1 MAMIV
6 ALIDRPVHDAAWAPA
21 MWGPGLPGQGHQNAH
36 LGQLLDVAARSSIWN
51 ALHVII
57 WVNGAFGSGKTTLT
71 EQVLRVLPESM
82 NSIPNTSGTSS
93 HAGCLPLT
101 AVTSKIYPCGGAWS
115 VDFALG
121 LRQEY
126 RRPLIVPMTLVDPVV
141 RGEIFD
147 RLNAGGEPVLHV
159 WLDVPAP
166 ELRRRVN
173 MQVLIADDPDAD
185 QRARDF
191 RLAAI
196 ERCTAAADDLPPDT
210 LVLDSARESPS
221 QLVDRIVAHLG

>member
-1 MAMIV
+1 M
-6 ALIDRPVHDAAWAPA
+6 
-21 MWGPGLPGQGHQNAH
+21 
-36 LGQLLDVAARSSIWN
+36 
-51 ALHVII
+51 
-57 WVNGAFGSGKTTLT
+57 
-71 EQVLRVLPESM
+71 
-82 NSIPNTSGTSS
+82 
-93 HAGCLPLT
+93 
-101 AVTSKIYPCGGAWS
+101 TSKIYPCGGAWS